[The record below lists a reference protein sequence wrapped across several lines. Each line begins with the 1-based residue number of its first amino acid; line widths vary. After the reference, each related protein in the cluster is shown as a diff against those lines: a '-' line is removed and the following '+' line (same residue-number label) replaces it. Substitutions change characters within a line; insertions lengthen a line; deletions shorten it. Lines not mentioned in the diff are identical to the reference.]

1 MFKNSGRKLQT
12 LATLNFWLFVIAG
25 LIVGALLGK
34 NGVFIVICL
43 PISLLLGWVSSI
55 MIYAFGELCENVQKI
70 AQGTTRPANT
80 RPTDQSDRFDTQ
92 EDFDNFCDALKKI

>member
-55 MIYAFGELCENVQKI
+55 IIYAFGELCENV
-70 AQGTTRPANT
+70 
-80 RPTDQSDRFDTQ
+80 
-92 EDFDNFCDALKKI
+92 